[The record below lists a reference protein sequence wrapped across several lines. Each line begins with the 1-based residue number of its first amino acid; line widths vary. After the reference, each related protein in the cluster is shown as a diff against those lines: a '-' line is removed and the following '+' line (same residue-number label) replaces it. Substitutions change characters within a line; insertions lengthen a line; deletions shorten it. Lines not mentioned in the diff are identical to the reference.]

1 LYLGPILQ
9 ELPSLK
15 VIVPEKEDC
24 YDIANML
31 QKTHKEEV
39 VSSSIRDYIESP
51 KKNMYQSYDMIIDG
65 IVLPMQYQI
74 RTEQMDMVNCYGP
87 NFTNTSIRN
96 DQGTDF
102 ITRLQQS
109 LIQCKNDEEI
119 LKSFVKLSTEK
130 IRVFDLLGNEYQM
143 DPGNT
148 IVDLYYKM
156 NGTDPREITDVRINH
171 TLEDHDQVMITT
183 KNLKLEKTY
192 KK

>member
-1 LYLGPILQ
+1 
-9 ELPSLK
+9 
-15 VIVPEKEDC
+15 
-24 YDIANML
+24 M
-31 QKTHKEEV
+31 
-39 VSSSIRDYIESP
+39 
-51 KKNMYQSYDMIIDG
+51 
-65 IVLPMQYQI
+65 
-74 RTEQMDMVNCYGP
+74 
-87 NFTNTSIRN
+87 
-96 DQGTDF
+96 
-102 ITRLQQS
+102 QQS

-156 NGTDPREITDVRINH
+156 NGTDPREITGAIVNGIDVRINH